1 MKKIWV
7 LVLMAA
13 LVACGGVDNE
23 ALKNKVLDTHDE
35 VMPKMGQV
43 MNLKKQV
50 VAKAAELESADSSNE
65 KITEL
70 RDLAGEL
77 EAAYQGMMTWMR
89 DWSESSDPYT
99 KGEVSPSEVTAYYES
114 EQAKVDKVKAD
125 INGSIAKAK
134 EALK

>member
-65 KITEL
+65 KIAEL

-99 KGEVSPSEVTAYYES
+99 KGEVSSSEVTAYYES

-125 INGSIAKAK
+125 INGSIAKAQK
-134 EALK
+134 ALK

>member
-99 KGEVSPSEVTAYYES
+99 KGEVSPSEVTTYYES

-125 INGSIAKAK
+125 INGSIAKAQ